1 MLRRRI
7 LFTLVGACVIVC
19 ANPLHASDPHG
30 YAVVSFEWVDSPGET
45 LGLDERVLRVIVKPA
60 VEASSVRLSYK
71 SPADVSISPREGHE
85 DAPPVDNGVPGLTL
99 GDLQHNEAKSVE
111 FVVRAPAGKS
121 GVAVF
126 TLSGELAPGR
136 GFEEKV
142 GWTVGTP
149 TAPTVRHGAA
159 EFPARI
165 EPE

>member
-1 MLRRRI
+1 MLVRRFA
-7 LFTLVGACVIVC
+7 LALVSACFLLC
-19 ANPLHASDPHG
+19 ANPSSASDPHG
-30 YAVVSFEWVDSPGET
+30 FAIVSFEWVGDPGEM
-45 LGLDERVLRVIVKPA
+45 LGPNERVLRVIVKPA
-60 VEASSVRLSYK
+60 VEAGSVHLSYK
-71 SPADVSISPREGHE
+71 SPDDISVSPRAGAEE
-85 DAPPVDNGVPGLTL
+85 APPGSDGTARLTL
-99 GDLQHNEAKSVE
+99 GDLQHNEVKSVE
-111 FVVRAPAGKS
+111 FVVHAPAGKS

-126 TLSGELAPGR
+126 TVSGELAPGR